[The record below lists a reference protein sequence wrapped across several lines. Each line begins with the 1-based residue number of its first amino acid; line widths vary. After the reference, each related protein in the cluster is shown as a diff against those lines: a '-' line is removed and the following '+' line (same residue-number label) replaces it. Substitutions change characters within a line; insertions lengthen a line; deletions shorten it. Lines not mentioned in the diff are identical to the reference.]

1 MVLKNFDR
9 FRKDLTVLSGFYN
22 ATYTFRGD
30 VRLEPKSLSFGANVR
45 RGVRPRL
52 SRNPQCDLGRVMQHK
67 GFRSQEEVDAMV
79 EKPWGTNDAA
89 IADQPASRA
98 NDPVTSHVAASMASE
113 WLSATG
119 EIIFEALISLREATI
134 DELAKVTRLTSVQ
147 IARRLPEMKEDCRA
161 ETTGETRPSLAGRPQ
176 RVWRLKH
183 G

>member
-1 MVLKNFDR
+1 MMQ
-9 FRKDLTVLSGFYN
+9 LS
-22 ATYTFRGD
+22 
-30 VRLEPKSLSFGANVR
+30 LIE
-45 RGVRPRL
+45 
-52 SRNPQCDLGRVMQHK
+52 
-67 GFRSQEEVDAMV
+67 
-79 EKPWGTNDAA
+79 
-89 IADQPASRA
+89 PASRA
-98 NDPVTSHVAASMASE
+98 NDPVTSHVAASMASGMAE
-113 WLSATG
+113 RHR